1 VVTVER
7 ISDSARLPALAEA
20 WDELIDERSLGAVF
34 RSSAWLLPWW
44 HRFSDGKQLSVYAA
58 NDGTR
63 LRGVLPA
70 YHVRSPLGGQ
80 RLRLMGDGTV
90 TSDYLGVIARPDE
103 LEAAAEA
110 IARAVVADE
119 RDVLLDGVTATDS
132 LTAAL
137 RRHGT
142 SFSARMDACPY
153 VPIGALPDFDAWIR
167 DRPNGRRARRWL
179 AKRPGF
185 SIEILTGE
193 TEVASALPTLW
204 QLHRARWAV
213 EGGTKALTDPAV
225 EQFHAE
231 SARALARRGWV
242 RLYLLHAEGAPR
254 AALYG
259 FERGGRFLYYQMGS
273 DPDWRK
279 RSVGTVLL
287 CAALEDA
294 FERGLSEF
302 DFLRGVER
310 YKTLYT
316 SFRRPILT
324 LRAAAGVRARALFLG
339 DRGRQLAEAAA
350 RTLLPDSARRR
361 LGGAALRL

>member
-44 HRFSDGKQLSVYAA
+44 HRFSDGKQLSIYAA
-58 NDGTR
+58 TDGTG
-63 LRGVLPA
+63 LLGVLPA
-70 YHVRSPLGGQ
+70 YRVRSPLGGQ
-80 RLRLMGDGTV
+80 RLRLIGDGTV
-90 TSDYLGVIARPDE
+90 TSDYLGVIARPNE

-110 IARAVVADE
+110 IALAVVAEE
-119 RDVLLDGVTATDS
+119 RDMLLEGVIATDS
-132 LTAAL
+132 LIAAL

-153 VPIGALPDFDAWIR
+153 VPINTLPDFDAWIR
-167 DRPNGRRARRWL
+167 DRWPARARAARWL

-185 SIEILTGE
+185 SIEVLTSE
-193 TEVASALPTLW
+193 TEIERALPTLW
-204 QLHRARWAV
+204 HLHRARWAV
-213 EGGTKALTDPAV
+213 EGGTKALTEPAV
-225 EQFHAE
+225 EQFHTE

-242 RLYLLHAEGAPR
+242 RLYLLHADGAPR
-254 AALYG
+254 SALYG

-273 DPDWRK
+273 DPDWRN
-279 RSVGTVLL
+279 RSVGTVVL

-294 FERGLSEF
+294 FNRGLSEF

-316 SFRRPILT
+316 PFRHPIAT
-324 LRAAAGVRARALFLG
+324 LRVAAGARARALCLSHSVG
-339 DRGRQLAEAAA
+339 QLVVAAA
-350 RTLLPDSARRR
+350 GAALPPSVRRR
-361 LGGAALRL
+361 LGGRR